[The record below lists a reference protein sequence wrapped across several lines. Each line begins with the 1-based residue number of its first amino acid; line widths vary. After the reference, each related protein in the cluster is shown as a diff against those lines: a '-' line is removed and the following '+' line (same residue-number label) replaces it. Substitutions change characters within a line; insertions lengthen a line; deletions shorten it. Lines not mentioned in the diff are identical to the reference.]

1 MELDQD
7 IILQM
12 KDIDKAFPG
21 VQALD
26 KAQLTLRKGTVHAL
40 MGENGAGKSTLMKCL
55 YGIYYRDAGE
65 IIFDGKD
72 VNFSNSKEA
81 LDHGI
86 AMIHQELQ
94 PIPKMTIA
102 ENIFL
107 GDYPKNGFFVDHEKM
122 NEGARH
128 YLNEI
133 GLNVDPNTQ
142 LGDLTISQQQS
153 VEIAKA
159 ISRHAKV
166 IIMDEPTSS
175 LTENEVENLFRV
187 IDNLRQQG
195 IGIIYISHK
204 MDEIKRISDEI
215 TIMRDG
221 QYVGTYNAKEISV
234 KEIISHMV
242 GRELSNVYPDY
253 QPHYTEEAVLE
264 IENFSSPNPQSFKD
278 CTFKLRKGEV
288 LGIAGLVGAQR
299 SELMEAIYGLREIE
313 PEGKI
318 RMNSQEVKIKN
329 PKDANKNGIAFVT
342 EDRRH
347 SGIFGVLSITDNTA
361 LPSLR
366 DYLSKFRLIKEKS
379 VNDMVDE
386 GIRSLN
392 VKTPTRQTLI
402 QNLSGG
408 NQQKVILA
416 RWLATDPDIFILDE
430 PTRGIDVGAKYE
442 IYEIINEL
450 SRRGKSVIL
459 ISSEMGE
466 IIGMSDRVMVMCE
479 GRISG
484 FLDREEATQENIM
497 ELATAFMPD

>member
-107 GDYPKNGFFVDHEKM
+107 GDYPKNGLFVDHEKM

-175 LTENEVENLFRV
+175 LTEN
-187 IDNLRQQG
+187 
-195 IGIIYISHK
+195 
-204 MDEIKRISDEI
+204 
-215 TIMRDG
+215 
-221 QYVGTYNAKEISV
+221 
-234 KEIISHMV
+234 
-242 GRELSNVYPDY
+242 
-253 QPHYTEEAVLE
+253 
-264 IENFSSPNPQSFKD
+264 
-278 CTFKLRKGEV
+278 
-288 LGIAGLVGAQR
+288 
-299 SELMEAIYGLREIE
+299 
-313 PEGKI
+313 
-318 RMNSQEVKIKN
+318 
-329 PKDANKNGIAFVT
+329 
-342 EDRRH
+342 
-347 SGIFGVLSITDNTA
+347 
-361 LPSLR
+361 
-366 DYLSKFRLIKEKS
+366 
-379 VNDMVDE
+379 
-386 GIRSLN
+386 
-392 VKTPTRQTLI
+392 
-402 QNLSGG
+402 
-408 NQQKVILA
+408 
-416 RWLATDPDIFILDE
+416 
-430 PTRGIDVGAKYE
+430 
-442 IYEIINEL
+442 
-450 SRRGKSVIL
+450 
-459 ISSEMGE
+459 
-466 IIGMSDRVMVMCE
+466 
-479 GRISG
+479 
-484 FLDREEATQENIM
+484 
-497 ELATAFMPD
+497 